1 MTKKRRSGGVSA
13 KNYVLHIPNGELTVD
28 DESISSLPLAFL
40 GNNTMNIPPQV
51 LTVCRLLTEAG
62 HQAYLV
68 GGCVRDTLMG
78 LEPKDWDIATS
89 ALPAQV
95 LALPCKTIPTG
106 EQYGTITCIVEGV
119 HVEVT
124 TFRKDSPIT
133 DGRRPES
140 VTFGCTLEEDL
151 ARRDFTCNAIAYNPV
166 NSAFFDPFGGR
177 FDIQKEI
184 LCAVGEHE
192 ERFREDALRM
202 LRAIRFVCTKG
213 FRFDYWTE
221 RALHECSD
229 LITSVSKERVR
240 DELLKILASPR
251 PTLGLMHLGNSG
263 LLEFI
268 CPELLKGIGMHQ
280 NTRWHAYEVWDHVMS
295 CLKNCESPDPIIC
308 LAVLLHD
315 IAKPATREPHPK
327 EPGQF
332 RFLEHE
338 EVGAKMAAD
347 WMREYKFSNEEIQ
360 KVSHL
365 IRHHLIHYE
374 SKWSNAQ
381 VRRWV
386 RNIGKENIAD
396 VLAVAKA
403 DLLGKGYPCE
413 DRLQTLAELET
424 RAYAVQDQIVQPG
437 SGLAIGGKEVMEL
450 LGITSGGPVVGRCLK
465 HLAEAVLEDPEVNT
479 EEDLMRLVKEWTSKD
494 KENC

>member
-1 MTKKRRSGGVSA
+1 
-13 KNYVLHIPNGELTVD
+13 
-28 DESISSLPLAFL
+28 
-40 GNNTMNIPPQV
+40 MNIPSEV
-51 LTVCRLLTEAG
+51 LTVCRLLTDAG

-78 LEPKDWDIATS
+78 LEPKDWDVATS

-95 LALPCKTIPTG
+95 LALPCKTVPTG

-124 TFRKDSPIT
+124 TFRKDSPIA

-140 VTFGCTLEEDL
+140 VTFGCTIEEDL
-151 ARRDFTCNAIAYNPV
+151 ARRDFTVNAIAYNPV
-166 NSAFFDPFGGR
+166 SHEFFDPFGGR
-177 FDIQKEI
+177 YDIDKGI
-184 LCAVGEHE
+184 ICAVGEHE
-192 ERFREDALRM
+192 DRFREDALRM

-221 RALHECSD
+221 RALCECSG
-229 LITSVSKERVR
+229 LVTSVSKERVR

-251 PTLGLMHLGNSG
+251 PSLGLRHLENSG

-295 CLKNCESPDPIIC
+295 CLQNCESQDPIIR

-332 RFLEHE
+332 RFLQHE
-338 EVGAKMAAD
+338 EVGAKMAEE

-360 KVSHL
+360 RVSHM

-374 SKWSNAQ
+374 TNWNNSQ

-386 RNIGKENIAD
+386 KAIGKEYIAD
-396 VLAVAKA
+396 VISVAKA
-403 DLLGKGYPCE
+403 DLLGKGYPCQ
-413 DRLQTLAELET
+413 DRMKVLEELQE
-424 RAYAVQDQIVQPG
+424 RALSLQDQVVKPG
-437 SGLAIGGKEVMEL
+437 AGLAIGGTEVMVL
-450 LGITSGGPVVGRCLK
+450 LGVTTGGPAVGKCLK
-465 HLAEAVLEDPEVNT
+465 YLTDCVIDDTANNNPEMLTALAKDWIEYQKLEKT
-479 EEDLMRLVKEWTSKD
+479 I
-494 KENC
+494 